1 MLGEAGRNGRLIA
14 FAGQLARVALLLLM
28 LALSML
34 LPCYGLNQAI
44 VKEWHH
50 QKELIYH
57 PSGLAV
63 KSEKSIWVANDVVE
77 GSLGNLDPSTDPST
91 YTWWTFKDWGN
102 LFDIDI
108 GSDGKVWITSPQ
120 NKRIARFDPVSGTCE
135 YVSLEAAPYKILYVS
150 DDEVWF
156 SATDASQI
164 GRLTSKSVDMYPV
177 CEGCE
182 PYDLGKDSDGNIWFT
197 EKAANEKGRRLGVL
211 EVGKEPQ
218 VLHLALPKNAI
229 GESIPYGLHIVH
241 EKQLHYDNI
250 WFTDTSKNTINLLT
264 FYKEGLYQLR
274 EWMIPTSR
282 SNPFSLYSSDG
293 LIWFTEAP
301 GGLLTIGKFDQSAA
315 PSATTDIKS
324 GAGGVKP
331 SSEEAEFEKTEAKMS
346 SDKVEPTLDETSVS
360 ASGGFTEWS
369 LKRDGSNLVDI
380 NEGSIWFIDEGRNT
394 IGRLD
399 PAPAPPAPASPV
411 GGYLSPVNKPVILV
425 PYLALFA
432 VVTAAAVAV
441 AAPWKKRDS

>member
-1 MLGEAGRNGRLIA
+1 ML
-14 FAGQLARVALLLLM
+14 F
-28 LALSML
+28 
-34 LPCYGLNQAI
+34 PCYGLNQAI
-44 VKEWHH
+44 IKEWHH

-57 PSGLAV
+57 PSGIAV
-63 KSEKSIWVANDVVE
+63 KSENSIWVANDVVE

-91 YTWWTFKDWGN
+91 YTWWTFGDWGN

-108 GSDGKVWITSPQ
+108 GSDDRVWVTSPQ
-120 NKRIARFDPVSGTCE
+120 NKRIARFDPASGILE
-135 YVSLEAAPYKILYVS
+135 YVSLGVAPYKILFVS

-164 GRLTSKSVDMYPV
+164 GRLTSLTSKSVDMYPV

-264 FYKEGLYQLR
+264 FYKEGVYQLR

-301 GGLLTIGKFDQSAA
+301 GGLLTVGKFDQSAA

-324 GAGGVKP
+324 GAGSVKP
-331 SSEEAEFEKTEAKMS
+331 SSEEAKFEKTEAKMS
-346 SDKVEPTLDETSVS
+346 SDKVEPTLDETSGS
-360 ASGGFTEWS
+360 AGGGFIEWS

-399 PAPAPPAPASPV
+399 LAPDPGLAASPV
-411 GGYLSPVNKPVILV
+411 GGYLSPMNTLVIL
-425 PYLALFA
+425 
-432 VVTAAAVAV
+432 
-441 AAPWKKRDS
+441 APWLAVIGLVGCISIIVVVARKR